1 MLERHSSGGSS
12 PLVTSG
18 VRQAFFLLADIS
30 GYTSFIEN
38 NELEHAQEVMGN
50 LLNLLVDEL
59 TPTAKLVE
67 IEGDA
72 VFVYALEDRFPRGE
86 TLVEL
91 IESTYVRFRD
101 SLLEMQRD
109 TTCTCRACRS
119 IPELDLKFVVNFG
132 EFALQDVAGR
142 QKPVGS
148 AVNLAHRLLKNGVAE
163 ATGWQAYALLTDSC
177 LKRLGLE
184 PKALLQGEE
193 RYEHLG
199 SVPTWTLDLRERH
212 IELVR
217 ARHEDVPPEGAH
229 MVLRNCV
236 AAPPPVVWAWLNTP
250 ELRGKW
256 FTGTTW
262 TGGLRPGGRT
272 GVGAENHCAH
282 STGTAVERI
291 VEWHPFES
299 FTTETR
305 QGVLCVRQTWLLRAT
320 EEGTELEVRSRI
332 EAPFPRLFALGLGR
346 LFFRVSRLR
355 RSFDTFERLV
365 GEEASI

>member
-1 MLERHSSGGSS
+1 MLQRPSPGGSA
-12 PLVTSG
+12 PLVTSA
-18 VRQAFFLLADIS
+18 VQHAFFLLADVS

-50 LLNLLVDEL
+50 LLNLLVGEL
-59 TPTAKLVE
+59 TPTANLVE

-119 IPELDLKFVVNFG
+119 IPDLDLKFVVNFG
-132 EFALQDVAGR
+132 EFALQDVAGTR
-142 QKPVGS
+142 KPVGS
-148 AVNLAHRLLKNGVAE
+148 SVNLAHRLLKNGVAE
-163 ATGWQAYALLTDSC
+163 ATGWHAYALLTDSC
-177 LKRLGLE
+177 LKQLGLE
-184 PKALLQGEE
+184 QKGLVQGEE

-199 SVPTWTLDLRERH
+199 SVRTWALDLRKRH
-212 IELVR
+212 VELVR
-217 ARHEDVPPEGAH
+217 ARQEDVALEVAH
-229 MVLRNCV
+229 VVLRHSV

-250 ELRGKW
+250 ELRGQW
-256 FTGTTW
+256 LTGTTW
-262 TGGLRPGGRT
+262 TSGLRPGGRT

-282 STGTAVERI
+282 STGTAIERI

-305 QGVLCVRQTWLLRAT
+305 QGVLCVRQTCVLRAT
-320 EEGTELEVRSRI
+320 EAGTELEVRSKI
-332 EAPFPRLFALGLGR
+332 ETPLPRLLELGLGR
-346 LFFRVSRLR
+346 LFFRVARLR
-355 RSFDTFERLV
+355 RSLDTFERLV
-365 GEEASI
+365 GEAASI